1 MKNNTIEIVVALVLV
16 VLLLALADLIPFWMP
31 DMAQMLALLGACSL
45 LLIWAGFVMYEKSG
59 DERELQHRMNAGRVA
74 YLSGIG
80 TLTLALII
88 QGLSHAID
96 PWIAVTLGVMVISK
110 LCARLFADTYN

>member
-1 MKNNTIEIVVALVLV
+1 MKDNAIQVVVAFVLV

-31 DMAQMLALLGACSL
+31 DMAQMLVLLGACSL
-45 LLIWAGFVMYEKSG
+45 LLVWAGFVMYEKSG
-59 DERELQHRMNAGRVA
+59 DEREMVHRMEAGRVA

-80 TLTLALII
+80 TLTFALII

-96 PWIAVTLGVMVISK
+96 PWIAVTIGVMVVSK
-110 LCARLFADTYN
+110 LGTRLFVDTYR